1 MSRFSFGSHLWFFDS
16 KILNSF
22 YLGDCLV
29 PRQVLIDIVQQLM
42 RYTRESQAVFE
53 DIVGEPVYV
62 RCRILVKIGI
72 KAEVASLL
80 HDDISLLP
88 GNLLVMLLC

>member
-1 MSRFSFGSHLWFFDS
+1 
-16 KILNSF
+16 
-22 YLGDCLV
+22 
-29 PRQVLIDIVQQLM
+29 M

-62 RCRILVKIGI
+62 RCRILVKIDV

-80 HDDISLLP
+80 YDDISLLP
-88 GNLLVMLLC
+88 DNLMAKYCCYAYRTNYNVTDASVNSYFLFLPIWHPCASSGL

>member
-1 MSRFSFGSHLWFFDS
+1 
-16 KILNSF
+16 
-22 YLGDCLV
+22 
-29 PRQVLIDIVQQLM
+29 M

-62 RCRILVKIGI
+62 YVRCRILVKIGI
-72 KAEVASLL
+72 KAEVTSLL

-88 GNLLVMLLC
+88 GNLMVMLLC